1 MVRVLGGCGFS
12 NLKLSNDNH
21 SYNQIPADKVT
32 NYLLNWVWL

>member
-21 SYNQIPADKVT
+21 SDNQILADKAII
-32 NYLLNWVWL
+32 YLPNWVWL